1 MSWTYRITTRTTRN
15 DYYLRRK
22 NAYNVNE
29 HVKRGD
35 KVMIVSKDKMPS
47 RKLEIDLTGPD
58 GNVFN
63 LMGIAKRLAKDI
75 YDNKN
80 PNLSKEMVDGL
91 NVLDELT
98 EGKIS
103 FETNLGQYICNRMM
117 ESDYEN
123 ALKIFDEWFGEYVIL
138 YR

>member
-1 MSWTYRITTRTTRN
+1 
-15 DYYLRRK
+15 
-22 NAYNVNE
+22 
-29 HVKRGD
+29 
-35 KVMIVSKDKMPS
+35 MIVSKDKMPS

-75 YDNKN
+75 YDNKH
-80 PNLSKEMVDGL
+80 PNLSKDVIDRFDAL
-91 NVLDELT
+91 SELT

-123 ALKIFDEWFGEYVIL
+123 ALKIFDEWFGKYVIL

>member
-1 MSWTYRITTRTTRN
+1 
-15 DYYLRRK
+15 
-22 NAYNVNE
+22 
-29 HVKRGD
+29 
-35 KVMIVSKDKMPS
+35 MIVSKDKMPS

-80 PNLSKEMVDGL
+80 PNLSKDMIDGL

-103 FETNLGQYICNRMM
+103 FETNLGQYICNKMT
-117 ESDYEN
+117 ESNYEN
-123 ALKIFDEWFGEYVIL
+123 ALKVFDEWFGEYVIL